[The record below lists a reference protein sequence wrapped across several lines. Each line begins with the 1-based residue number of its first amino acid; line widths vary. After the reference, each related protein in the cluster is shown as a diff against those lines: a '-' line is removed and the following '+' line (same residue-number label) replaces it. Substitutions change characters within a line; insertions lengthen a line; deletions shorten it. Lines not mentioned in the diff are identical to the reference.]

1 MNLLGKSLLDIKK
14 LISSKKIS
22 STEVYDYFLKR
33 IKKYNP
39 KLNAFLSF
47 KNKPDITKSIDNAL
61 LGIPLG
67 VKDNFCTLS
76 SQKEK
81 TTAAS
86 LVLDNHYSYYEST
99 VTRRLKDNGGIVIG
113 KTNMD
118 AWAHGSSTETSD
130 YGSTKNP
137 WDMKRVPGGSSG
149 GSAAAVSSYIV
160 PATIGSDTGGS
171 IRNPSSWCGV
181 IGLKPSYGR
190 VSRYGVIAMGSSF
203 DCPGT
208 LTMSVEDSAYLLKI
222 ISGKDKYDATT
233 SYEKV
238 PDYYS
243 NLNSKKKYVIGISD
257 EYFKDV
263 DNEVKEKI
271 INALKIFEK
280 QGHKIKKIKL
290 ISPKLAV
297 SIYTIL
303 QRAEVSSNL
312 ARYDG
317 VRYGNNRTYFGD
329 EAKRRIMFG
338 SYTLSYGY
346 YDAYYKKAQKART
359 LIIEDFKKAFSEVDL
374 IISPT
379 TPTTALKLG
388 EFKKYPFF
396 GEIMD
401 ILNEPASVAGI
412 PAINIPVGLDSKGLP
427 IGLQIIGKSYDE
439 QSVLNLAYMFEKETD
454 FFGVIKNGIK
464 NYG

>member
-1 MNLLGKSLLDIKK
+1 MS
-14 LISSKKIS
+14 
-22 STEVYDYFLKR
+22 R
-33 IKKYNP
+33 
-39 KLNAFLSF
+39 
-47 KNKPDITKSIDNAL
+47 
-61 LGIPLG
+61 
-67 VKDNFCTLS
+67 NF
-76 SQKEK
+76 
-81 TTAAS
+81 
-86 LVLDNHYSYYEST
+86 NY
-99 VTRRLKDNGGIVIG
+99 
-113 KTNMD
+113 
-118 AWAHGSSTETSD
+118 
-130 YGSTKNP
+130 
-137 WDMKRVPGGSSG
+137 
-149 GSAAAVSSYIV
+149 
-160 PATIGSDTGGS
+160 
-171 IRNPSSWCGV
+171 
-181 IGLKPSYGR
+181 
-190 VSRYGVIAMGSSF
+190 VSRRFCIF
-203 DCPGT
+203 I
-208 LTMSVEDSAYLLKI
+208 KI
-222 ISGKDKYDATT
+222 IAGKDKYDATT

-317 VRYGNNRTYFGD
+317 VRYGNNRTYFDD
-329 EAKRRIMFG
+329 EAKRRIMLG

-388 EFKKYPFF
+388 EFKN
-396 GEIMD
+396 
-401 ILNEPASVAGI
+401 ILFLERLWI
-412 PAINIPVGLDSKGLP
+412 
-427 IGLQIIGKSYDE
+427 Y
-439 QSVLNLAYMFEKETD
+439 
-454 FFGVIKNGIK
+454 
-464 NYG
+464 